1 MTDCNKNREIAA
13 RIMAVLSILSLP
25 YNNFPFI
32 EGGTLKPLSFFP
44 LLVFFLC
51 FPFIKS
57 RSFISLLC
65 FFLVLPVFS
74 FISLLKSPEVFELK
88 KVSFSLQLSQFIFN
102 GFVSLSATLCG
113 YFCVKRFGVQ
123 RTAKLLVLA
132 WGPTLCFFVLYVVLG
147 YAPELKFIR
156 EIFVTTEYPVF
167 YYRFFGLT
175 TEPSWY
181 GIDIVCVVIPACLF
195 LLSNDRRY
203 LVLLF
208 ISLMSL
214 LFVKSILS
222 VFLLLIL
229 MVVWVGRRN
238 KVKILAFSVI
248 FYFFAY
254 LALPQIQADY
264 YMDRLS
270 GIASSIS
277 QGVMPEESSAT
288 RIITTFV
295 GLKVFLDNMLFGIG
309 PGMFGYYYVA
319 YAGDDFDF
327 YFLLSDYSDPLSSR
341 FADVKNF
348 FVSVLVSGGLVGGVL
363 MYFSM
368 RPLKALIFRR
378 YFGCFSSERELLF
391 FRSSFFCFILAGF
404 SISLVGYPPFW
415 FVFGVFLGVIKVNQ
429 RTVLYE
435 SSCSVN

>member
-1 MTDCNKNREIAA
+1 
-13 RIMAVLSILSLP
+13 
-25 YNNFPFI
+25 
-32 EGGTLKPLSFFP
+32 
-44 LLVFFLC
+44 
-51 FPFIKS
+51 
-57 RSFISLLC
+57 
-65 FFLVLPVFS
+65 
-74 FISLLKSPEVFELK
+74 
-88 KVSFSLQLSQFIFN
+88 
-102 GFVSLSATLCG
+102 
-113 YFCVKRFGVQ
+113 
-123 RTAKLLVLA
+123 
-132 WGPTLCFFVLYVVLG
+132 
-147 YAPELKFIR
+147 
-156 EIFVTTEYPVF
+156 
-167 YYRFFGLT
+167 
-175 TEPSWY
+175 
-181 GIDIVCVVIPACLF
+181 
-195 LLSNDRRY
+195 
-203 LVLLF
+203 
-208 ISLMSL
+208 
-214 LFVKSILS
+214 
-222 VFLLLIL
+222 
-229 MVVWVGRRN
+229 
-238 KVKILAFSVI
+238 
-248 FYFFAY
+248 
-254 LALPQIQADY
+254 
-264 YMDRLS
+264 
-270 GIASSIS
+270 
-277 QGVMPEESSAT
+277 MPEESSAT